1 MTDINHD
8 NTVYPSSSFSG
19 SPYLYGQVY
28 TPSPDTRLTQIKDL
42 AVPQLVRRT
51 NGRYTIRFRFKGATS
66 PFLSVS
72 TRSTDR
78 RTATMRQRELA
89 ATAKAFM
96 LDRQEVSL
104 QELTTHLKSM
114 AEQFLTDETND
125 YWNGLEV
132 ATLVDEKSNLKELA
146 ATQALSLDQQKGI
159 RLALEVLTAAQQR
172 VDTGDTSGLI
182 KLTDGGGDDNNH
194 TDESTIGDST
204 AILNNEQGD
213 RPAVFTQVTAPC
225 SHSERPAVE
234 SQPEVIHFRPL
245 ESSRLDVNLTSRRFK
260 SLILQPSVVFQELVT
275 SLLAEKVQIL
285 KSSSYKDLSSSLN
298 TVSRFLPEDMDLMSR
313 SGWLAV
319 RDAMLASEVRPS
331 TINKLLTK
339 AKMCL
344 DYGLMNGQLEGRNPI
359 ERMKLTKDIDSKRR
373 AFTDEELERLLVRVE
388 AEYQFT
394 RHTAHTTSE
403 ARRWASLV
411 SVITGARAA
420 EVCHLTKRDIVTLD
434 NGLVCIDINEDG
446 EGKSVKNK
454 HSVRLVPLTDG
465 AYGFDLASFLEW
477 VYMQPEDEGPL
488 FGMTPS
494 AYSSWFNSRVITE
507 ALPDAENVSLHS
519 LRHWLATRMKER
531 GVNLVDAQ
539 GILGHSSQSITYDL
553 YGKGHAVG
561 RLAEVLKTALL

>member
-1 MTDINHD
+1 
-8 NTVYPSSSFSG
+8 
-19 SPYLYGQVY
+19 
-28 TPSPDTRLTQIKDL
+28 
-42 AVPQLVRRT
+42 
-51 NGRYTIRFRFKGATS
+51 
-66 PFLSVS
+66 
-72 TRSTDR
+72 
-78 RTATMRQRELA
+78 MRQRELA
-89 ATAKAFM
+89 ATAKAFL
-96 LDRQEVSL
+96 LDRPEVSL
-104 QELTTHLKSM
+104 QELTAHLRSM
-114 AEQFLTDETND
+114 AEQFLTDASDD

-146 ATQALSLDQQKGI
+146 ATQDLSLDQQKGI

-172 VDTGDTSGLI
+172 VDTGDTSSLI
-182 KLTDGGGDDNNH
+182 KLIDGGVSQLTDDNNL
-194 TDESTIGDST
+194 TDDSTIGDSK
-204 AILNNEQGD
+204 AILSNEQGVS
-213 RPAVFTQVTAPC
+213 PEVFTR
-225 SHSERPAVE
+225 ER
-234 SQPEVIHFRPL
+234 
-245 ESSRLDVNLTSRRFK
+245 
-260 SLILQPSVVFQELVT
+260 QPSVVFSSLVS
-275 SLLAEKVQIL
+275 SLLAEKVQTL
-285 KSSSYKDLSSSLN
+285 KTSSYKDLSSSLN
-298 TVSRFLPEDMDLMSR
+298 TVSRFLPEDMALMSR
-313 SGWLAV
+313 SEWLAV

-344 DYGLMNGQLEGRNPI
+344 DYGLMNGHLEGRNPI
-359 ERMKLTKDIDSKRR
+359 ERMKLVKDVDSKRR

-411 SVITGARAA
+411 SVVTGARSA
-420 EVCHLTKRDIVTLD
+420 EVCHLTKRDVVTLD

-446 EGKSVKNK
+446 DGKSVKNK

-465 AYGFDLASFLEW
+465 VHGFDLKSFLEW
-477 VYMQPEDEGPL
+477 VYMQPDEGPL

-494 AYSSWFNSRVITE
+494 AYSSWFNSRVLTE

>member
-28 TPSPDTRLTQIKDL
+28 TSSPDTRLTQINLLSVAK
-42 AVPQLVRRT
+42 PQLVRRA
-51 NGRYTIRFRFKGATS
+51 NGRYTIRFRLKGQTT

-78 RTATMRQRELA
+78 RVATMRQRELA
-89 ATAKAFM
+89 ATAKSFM
-96 LDRQEVSL
+96 LDRPDVSL
-104 QELTTHLKSM
+104 QELTEHLRSM
-114 AEQFLTDETND
+114 AEQFLTDASDD

-182 KLTDGGGDDNNH
+182 DIVMNNSRDSGTSNLTDY
-194 TDESTIGDST
+194 STICDSM
-204 AILNNEQGD
+204 AILSNEQGVSTE
-213 RPAVFTQVTAPC
+213 VFTQ
-225 SHSERPAVE
+225 ER
-234 SQPEVIHFRPL
+234 QPEVAIA
-245 ESSRLDVNLTSRRFK
+245 D
-260 SLILQPSVVFQELVT
+260 QPAICSFSELVS
-275 SLLAEKVQIL
+275 SLLAEKVQTL

-313 SGWLAV
+313 SEWLAV

-359 ERMKLTKDIDSKRR
+359 ERMKLTKDTDSKRR

-388 AEYQFT
+388 SEYQFT

-411 SVITGARAA
+411 SVVTGARSA
-420 EVCHLTKRDIVTLD
+420 EVCHLTKRDVVTLD

-446 EGKSVKNK
+446 DGKSVKNK

-465 AYGFDLASFLEW
+465 ACGLDLKSFLEW
-477 VYMQPEDEGPL
+477 VDMQPDEGPL

-494 AYSSWFNSRVITE
+494 AYSSWFNSRVLTE
-507 ALPDAENVSLHS
+507 ALPDAENISLHS

>member
-1 MTDINHD
+1 
-8 NTVYPSSSFSG
+8 
-19 SPYLYGQVY
+19 
-28 TPSPDTRLTQIKDL
+28 
-42 AVPQLVRRT
+42 
-51 NGRYTIRFRFKGATS
+51 
-66 PFLSVS
+66 
-72 TRSTDR
+72 
-78 RTATMRQRELA
+78 MRQRELA

-96 LDRQEVSL
+96 LDRPEVSL
-104 QELTTHLKSM
+104 QELTEHLRSM
-114 AEQFLTDETND
+114 AEQFLTDASDD

-182 KLTDGGGDDNNH
+182 KLIDGGVSQLTDDNNH
-194 TDESTIGDST
+194 TDYSTIGDST
-204 AILNNEQGD
+204 SILKNEQGD

-225 SHSERPAVE
+225 SHSER
-234 SQPEVIHFRPL
+234 QPEVTTTGAQQAICSF
-245 ESSRLDVNLTSRRFK
+245 S
-260 SLILQPSVVFQELVT
+260 ELVS
-275 SLLAEKVQIL
+275 SLLAEKVQTL

-313 SGWLAV
+313 SEWLAV
-319 RDAMLASEVRPS
+319 RDAMLAAEVRPS

-388 AEYQFT
+388 SEYQFT

-411 SVITGARAA
+411 SVVTGARSA

-465 AYGFDLASFLEW
+465 ACGLDLKSFLSW
-477 VYMQPEDEGPL
+477 VDTQPDEGPL

-494 AYSSWFNSRVITE
+494 AYSSWFNSRVLTE
-507 ALPDAENVSLHS
+507 ALPEATGVSLHS

-561 RLAEVLKTALL
+561 RLADVLKMTLG

>member
-1 MTDINHD
+1 MTDINYD
-8 NTVYPSSSFSG
+8 NTVYASSSFSG
-19 SPYLYGQVY
+19 SPYLYQQVY
-28 TPSPDTRLTQIKDL
+28 TSSPDTRLTQIKDL
-42 AVPQLVRRT
+42 AVPHLLARLATPQIVRRA
-51 NGRYTIRFRFKGATS
+51 NGRYTIRFRLKGQTT

-78 RTATMRQRELA
+78 RVATMRQRELA

-96 LDRQEVSL
+96 LDRPEVSL
-104 QELTTHLKSM
+104 QELTEHLRSM
-114 AEQFLTDETND
+114 AEQFLTDASDD
-125 YWNGLEV
+125 YWNGIEV

-182 KLTDGGGDDNNH
+182 KLIDDNNL
-194 TDESTIGDST
+194 TDDSTIGDST
-204 AILNNEQGD
+204 SILRIEQGVS
-213 RPAVFTQVTAPC
+213 PQVFTR
-225 SHSERPAVE
+225 ER
-234 SQPEVIHFRPL
+234 
-245 ESSRLDVNLTSRRFK
+245 
-260 SLILQPSVVFQELVT
+260 QPSVVFSSLVS
-275 SLLAEKVQIL
+275 SLLAEKVQTL
-285 KSSSYKDLSSSLN
+285 KTSSYKDLSSSLN

-319 RDAMLASEVRPS
+319 RDSMLAAEVRPS

-344 DYGLMNGQLEGRNPI
+344 DYGLMNGHLEGRNPI
-359 ERMKLTKDIDSKRR
+359 ERMKLTKDVDSKRR

-388 AEYQFT
+388 SEYQFT

-411 SVITGARAA
+411 SVVTGARSA

-446 EGKSVKNK
+446 DGKSVKNK

-465 AYGFDLASFLEW
+465 VHGFDLASFLSW
-477 VYMQPEDEGPL
+477 VDTQPDEGPL

-494 AYSSWFNSRVITE
+494 AYSNWFNSRVLTE
-507 ALPDAENVSLHS
+507 ALGDATDVSLHS
-519 LRHWLATRMKER
+519 LRHWLCSGLLNLAT
-531 GVNLVDAQ
+531 
-539 GILGHSSQSITYDL
+539 
-553 YGKGHAVG
+553 
-561 RLAEVLKTALL
+561 

>member
-1 MTDINHD
+1 MTDINYD

-19 SPYLYGQVY
+19 SPYLYQQVY
-28 TPSPDTRLTQIKDL
+28 TSSPDTRLTQINLLSVAK
-42 AVPQLVRRT
+42 PQLVRRA
-51 NGRYTIRFRFKGATS
+51 NGRYTIRFRLKGQTT

-78 RTATMRQRELA
+78 RVATMRQRELA

-96 LDRQEVSL
+96 LDRPEVSL
-104 QELTTHLKSM
+104 QELTEHLRSM
-114 AEQFLTDETND
+114 AEQFLTDASDD

-172 VDTGDTSGLI
+172 VDTGDTSSLI
-182 KLTDGGGDDNNH
+182 KLIDDNNH
-194 TDESTIGDST
+194 TDYSTISDST
-204 AILNNEQGD
+204 SILKNEQGD
-213 RPAVFTQVTAPC
+213 RPAVLTQ
-225 SHSERPAVE
+225 ER
-234 SQPEVIHFRPL
+234 
-245 ESSRLDVNLTSRRFK
+245 
-260 SLILQPSVVFQELVT
+260 QPSVVFSSLVS
-275 SLLAEKVQIL
+275 SLLAEKVQTL

-313 SGWLAV
+313 SEWLAV
-319 RDAMLASEVRPS
+319 RDAMLAAEVRPS

-403 ARRWASLV
+403 ARRWATLV
-411 SVITGARAA
+411 SVVTGARSA
-420 EVCHLTKRDIVTLD
+420 EVCHLTKRDVVTLD

-446 EGKSVKNK
+446 DGKSVKNK

-465 AYGFDLASFLEW
+465 VHGFDLKSFLEW
-477 VYMQPEDEGPL
+477 VDMQPDEGPL

-494 AYSSWFNSRVITE
+494 AYSSWFNSRVLTE

-553 YGKGHAVG
+553 YGKGHAVQ
-561 RLAEVLKTALL
+561 RLADALAVTFG

>member
-1 MTDINHD
+1 
-8 NTVYPSSSFSG
+8 
-19 SPYLYGQVY
+19 
-28 TPSPDTRLTQIKDL
+28 
-42 AVPQLVRRT
+42 
-51 NGRYTIRFRFKGATS
+51 
-66 PFLSVS
+66 
-72 TRSTDR
+72 
-78 RTATMRQRELA
+78 MRQRELA
-89 ATAKAFM
+89 ATAKSFM
-96 LDRQEVSL
+96 LDRPEVSL
-104 QELTTHLKSM
+104 QELTAHLRSM
-114 AEQFLTDETND
+114 AEQFLTDASDD

-182 KLTDGGGDDNNH
+182 KLIDGGVSQLTDDNNL
-194 TDESTIGDST
+194 TDDSTDGVSQLTIGDST
-204 AILNNEQGD
+204 SILNNEQGD
-213 RPAVFTQVTAPC
+213 RPAVFTQ
-225 SHSERPAVE
+225 ERQ
-234 SQPEVIHFRPL
+234 S
-245 ESSRLDVNLTSRRFK
+245 
-260 SLILQPSVVFQELVT
+260 SVVFSSLVS
-275 SLLAEKVQIL
+275 SLLAEKVQTL
-285 KSSSYKDLSSSLN
+285 KTSSYKDLSSSLN

-319 RDAMLASEVRPS
+319 RDSMLAAEVRPS

-411 SVITGARAA
+411 SVVTGARSA

-465 AYGFDLASFLEW
+465 AYGFDLASFLSW
-477 VYMQPEDEGPL
+477 VDTQPDEGPL

-494 AYSSWFNSRVITE
+494 AYSSWFNSRVMTE
-507 ALPDAENVSLHS
+507 ALGDAENVSLHS
-519 LRHWLATRMKER
+519 LRHLVGDTHER
-531 GVNLVDAQ
+531 AW
-539 GILGHSSQSITYDL
+539 SQS
-553 YGKGHAVG
+553 GG
-561 RLAEVLKTALL
+561 RSRHLRSQQSVNYV

>member
-1 MTDINHD
+1 
-8 NTVYPSSSFSG
+8 
-19 SPYLYGQVY
+19 
-28 TPSPDTRLTQIKDL
+28 
-42 AVPQLVRRT
+42 
-51 NGRYTIRFRFKGATS
+51 
-66 PFLSVS
+66 
-72 TRSTDR
+72 
-78 RTATMRQRELA
+78 MRQRELA
-89 ATAKAFM
+89 VTAKAFL
-96 LDRQEVSL
+96 LDKPDVSL
-104 QELTTHLKSM
+104 QELTAHLRSM
-114 AEQFLTDETND
+114 AEQFLTDASDD
-125 YWNGLEV
+125 YWNGVEV
-132 ATLVDEKSNLKELA
+132 ATLVDEKSNLRELA
-146 ATQALSLDQQKGI
+146 ATRALSVDQQRGI
-159 RLALEVLTAAQQR
+159 KLALEVLTAAQQR
-172 VDTGDTSGLI
+172 VDTGYTSSLI
-182 KLTDGGGDDNNH
+182 KLIDGGVSQLTDDNNL
-194 TDESTIGDST
+194 TDYSTIGDST
-204 AILNNEQGD
+204 SILKNEQGD

-225 SHSERPAVE
+225 SHSERQ
-234 SQPEVIHFRPL
+234 S
-245 ESSRLDVNLTSRRFK
+245 
-260 SLILQPSVVFQELVT
+260 SVVFSSLVS
-275 SLLAEKVQIL
+275 SLLAEKVQNL

-373 AFTDEELERLLVRVE
+373 AFTDEELERLLGRVE

-411 SVITGARAA
+411 SVVTGARSA

-446 EGKSVKNK
+446 DGKSVKNK

-465 AYGFDLASFLEW
+465 ACGLDLKSFLEW
-477 VYMQPEDEGPL
+477 VDTQPEDEGPL

-494 AYSSWFNSRVITE
+494 AYSSWFNSRVLTE

-553 YGKGHAVG
+553 YGKGHAVQ
-561 RLAEVLKTALL
+561 RLADALVMTHG

>member
-19 SPYLYGQVY
+19 SPYRYQQVY
-28 TPSPDTRLTQIKDL
+28 TSSPDTRLTQINLLSVAK
-42 AVPQLVRRT
+42 PQLVRRA
-51 NGRYTIRFRFKGATS
+51 NGRYTIRFRLKGQTT

-78 RTATMRQRELA
+78 RVATMRQRELA

-96 LDRQEVSL
+96 LDRPEVSL
-104 QELTTHLKSM
+104 QELTEHLRSM
-114 AEQFLTDETND
+114 AEQFLTDASDD

-182 KLTDGGGDDNNH
+182 KLIDDNNL
-194 TDESTIGDST
+194 TDDSTIGDST
-204 AILNNEQGD
+204 LILNNEQGD
-213 RPAVFTQVTAPC
+213 RPAVFTQ
-225 SHSERPAVE
+225 ERQ
-234 SQPEVIHFRPL
+234 S
-245 ESSRLDVNLTSRRFK
+245 
-260 SLILQPSVVFQELVT
+260 SVVFSSLVS
-275 SLLAEKVQIL
+275 SLLAEKVQTL
-285 KSSSYKDLSSSLN
+285 KTSNYKDLSSSLN

-319 RDAMLASEVRPS
+319 RDSMLASEVRPS

-388 AEYQFT
+388 
-394 RHTAHTTSE
+394 S
-403 ARRWASLV
+403 
-411 SVITGARAA
+411 
-420 EVCHLTKRDIVTLD
+420 
-434 NGLVCIDINEDG
+434 
-446 EGKSVKNK
+446 
-454 HSVRLVPLTDG
+454 
-465 AYGFDLASFLEW
+465 
-477 VYMQPEDEGPL
+477 
-488 FGMTPS
+488 
-494 AYSSWFNSRVITE
+494 
-507 ALPDAENVSLHS
+507 
-519 LRHWLATRMKER
+519 
-531 GVNLVDAQ
+531 
-539 GILGHSSQSITYDL
+539 
-553 YGKGHAVG
+553 
-561 RLAEVLKTALL
+561 

>member
-8 NTVYPSSSFSG
+8 KTVYSSSSFSG

-28 TPSPDTRLTQIKDL
+28 TPSPDTRLTQINLLGVAK
-42 AVPQLVRRT
+42 PQLVRRA
-51 NGRYTIRFRFKGATS
+51 NGRYTIRFRLKGQTT

-78 RTATMRQRELA
+78 RVATMRQRELA

-96 LDRQEVSL
+96 LDRPEVSL
-104 QELTTHLKSM
+104 QELTEHLRSM
-114 AEQFLTDETND
+114 AEQFLTDASDD

-182 KLTDGGGDDNNH
+182 KLIDDNNH
-194 TDESTIGDST
+194 TDYSTIGDST
-204 AILNNEQGD
+204 SILKNEQGD
-213 RPAVFTQVTAPC
+213 RPVVFTQ
-225 SHSERPAVE
+225 ER
-234 SQPEVIHFRPL
+234 QPEVTICSF
-245 ESSRLDVNLTSRRFK
+245 S
-260 SLILQPSVVFQELVT
+260 ELVS
-275 SLLAEKVQIL
+275 SLLAEKVQTL

-313 SGWLAV
+313 SEWLAV

-359 ERMKLTKDIDSKRR
+359 ERMKLTKDVDSKRR

-403 ARRWASLV
+403 ARRWATLV
-411 SVITGARAA
+411 SVVTGARSA
-420 EVCHLTKRDIVTLD
+420 EVCHLIKRDIVTID
-434 NGLVCIDINEDG
+434 KMVCIDINEDG
-446 EGKSVKNK
+446 DGKSVKNK

-465 AYGFDLASFLEW
+465 AYGFDLTSFLSW
-477 VYMQPEDEGPL
+477 VDAQPDDGPL

-494 AYSSWFNSRVITE
+494 AYSSWFNSRVLTE
-507 ALPDAENVSLHS
+507 ALPDADNVSLHS

-531 GVNLVDAQ
+531 GVNLVYAQ

-561 RLAEVLKTALL
+561 RLADALNLALVGM

>member
-8 NTVYPSSSFSG
+8 NTVYPSSYFSG

-28 TPSPDTRLTQIKDL
+28 TSSPDTRLTQTTPCSHSQINLLSVAK
-42 AVPQLVRRT
+42 PQLVRRA
-51 NGRYTIRFRFKGATS
+51 NGRYTIRFRLKGQTT

-78 RTATMRQRELA
+78 RVATMRQRELA

-96 LDRQEVSL
+96 LDRPEVSL
-104 QELTTHLKSM
+104 QELTEHLRSM
-114 AEQFLTDETND
+114 AEQFLTDASDD

-172 VDTGDTSGLI
+172 VDTGDTSSLI
-182 KLTDGGGDDNNH
+182 KLIGGGVSQLTDGDDNNL
-194 TDESTIGDST
+194 TNNSTICDST
-204 AILNNEQGD
+204 LILRNEQGVS
-213 RPAVFTQVTAPC
+213 PQVFTR
-225 SHSERPAVE
+225 ER
-234 SQPEVIHFRPL
+234 
-245 ESSRLDVNLTSRRFK
+245 
-260 SLILQPSVVFQELVT
+260 QPSVVFSSLVS
-275 SLLAEKVQIL
+275 SLLAEKVQTL

-313 SGWLAV
+313 SEWLAV
-319 RDAMLASEVRPS
+319 RDAMLAAEVRPS

-359 ERMKLTKDIDSKRR
+359 ERMKLTKDTDSKRR

-411 SVITGARAA
+411 SVVTGARSA
-420 EVCHLTKRDIVTLD
+420 EVCHLTKRDVVTLD

-446 EGKSVKNK
+446 DGKSVKNK

-465 AYGFDLASFLEW
+465 ACGLDLKSFLEW
-477 VYMQPEDEGPL
+477 VDMQPDEGPL

-494 AYSSWFNSRVITE
+494 AYSSWFNSRVLTE

-553 YGKGHAVG
+553 YGKGHAVQ

>member
-8 NTVYPSSSFSG
+8 NTVCPSSSFSG

-42 AVPQLVRRT
+42 ATPQLVRRT
-51 NGRYTIRFRFKGATS
+51 NGRYTVRFRLKGATS

-89 ATAKAFM
+89 VTAKAFL
-96 LDRQEVSL
+96 LDKPEVTL
-104 QELTTHLKSM
+104 QELTAHLRSM
-114 AEQFLTDETND
+114 AEQFLTDASDD

-132 ATLVDEKSNLKELA
+132 ATLVDEKSNLRELA

-182 KLTDGGGDDNNH
+182 KLIDGGVSQLTDDNNH
-194 TDESTIGDST
+194 TDYSTIGDST
-204 AILNNEQGD
+204 SILKNEQGG
-213 RPAVFTQVTAPC
+213 RPAVFTQ
-225 SHSERPAVE
+225 ER
-234 SQPEVIHFRPL
+234 
-245 ESSRLDVNLTSRRFK
+245 
-260 SLILQPSVVFQELVT
+260 QPSVVFSSLVS
-275 SLLAEKVQIL
+275 SLLDEKVQTL

-298 TVSRFLPEDMDLMSR
+298 TVSRFLPENMDLMSR
-313 SGWLAV
+313 SEWLAV
-319 RDAMLASEVRPS
+319 RDAMLAAEVRPS

-344 DYGLMNGQLEGRNPI
+344 DYALMNGHLEGRNPI
-359 ERMKLTKDIDSKRR
+359 ERMRLVKDVDSKRR
-373 AFTDEELERLLVRVE
+373 AFTDDELEGLLGRVE

-394 RHTAHTTSE
+394 RHTAQTSSE

-411 SVITGARAA
+411 SVVTGARSA

-465 AYGFDLASFLEW
+465 AYGFDLASFLSW
-477 VYMQPEDEGPL
+477 VNTQSDEGPL

>member
-1 MTDINHD
+1 
-8 NTVYPSSSFSG
+8 
-19 SPYLYGQVY
+19 
-28 TPSPDTRLTQIKDL
+28 
-42 AVPQLVRRT
+42 
-51 NGRYTIRFRFKGATS
+51 
-66 PFLSVS
+66 
-72 TRSTDR
+72 
-78 RTATMRQRELA
+78 MRQRELA

-96 LDRQEVSL
+96 LDRPEVSL
-104 QELTTHLKSM
+104 QELTEHLRSM
-114 AEQFLTDETND
+114 AEQFLTDASDD

-182 KLTDGGGDDNNH
+182 DIVMNNSGTSNLTDY
-194 TDESTIGDST
+194 STICDSR
-204 AILNNEQGD
+204 AIMSNEQGVS
-213 RPAVFTQVTAPC
+213 PEVFTQ
-225 SHSERPAVE
+225 ER
-234 SQPEVIHFRPL
+234 QPEVAIA
-245 ESSRLDVNLTSRRFK
+245 D
-260 SLILQPSVVFQELVT
+260 QPAICSFSELVS
-275 SLLAEKVQIL
+275 SLLAEKVQTL

-313 SGWLAV
+313 SEWLAV

-359 ERMKLTKDIDSKRR
+359 ERMKLTKDTDSKRR

-403 ARRWASLV
+403 ARRWASLL
-411 SVITGARAA
+411 SVVTGARSA

-465 AYGFDLASFLEW
+465 AYGFDLASFLSW
-477 VYMQPEDEGPL
+477 VNTQSDEGPL

>member
-19 SPYLYGQVY
+19 SPYLYGQVC
-28 TPSPDTRLTQIKDL
+28 TSSPDTRLTQIKDL
-42 AVPQLVRRT
+42 AVPQLVRRA
-51 NGRYTIRFRFKGATS
+51 NGRYTIRFRLKGQTI

-78 RTATMRQRELA
+78 RVATMRQRELA

-96 LDRQEVSL
+96 LDRPEVSL
-104 QELTTHLKSM
+104 QELTEHLRSM
-114 AEQFLTDETND
+114 AEQFLTDASDD

-182 KLTDGGGDDNNH
+182 KLIDDNNL
-194 TDESTIGDST
+194 TDDSTIGDST
-204 AILNNEQGD
+204 SILNNEQGD
-213 RPAVFTQVTAPC
+213 RPAVFTQ
-225 SHSERPAVE
+225 ER
-234 SQPEVIHFRPL
+234 QPEVAICSF
-245 ESSRLDVNLTSRRFK
+245 S
-260 SLILQPSVVFQELVT
+260 ELVS
-275 SLLAEKVQIL
+275 SLLAEKVQTL
-285 KSSSYKDLSSSLN
+285 KTSSYKDLSSSLN

-319 RDAMLASEVRPS
+319 RDSMLASEVRPS

-388 AEYQFT
+388 SEYQFT

-411 SVITGARAA
+411 SVVTGARSA

-446 EGKSVKNK
+446 DGKSVKNK

-465 AYGFDLASFLEW
+465 ACGLDLKSFLEW
-477 VYMQPEDEGPL
+477 VDMQPDEGPL

-494 AYSSWFNSRVITE
+494 AYSSWFNSRVLTE
-507 ALPDAENVSLHS
+507 ALGDSQDVSLHS

-553 YGKGHAVG
+553 YGKGHAVQ

>member
-1 MTDINHD
+1 
-8 NTVYPSSSFSG
+8 
-19 SPYLYGQVY
+19 
-28 TPSPDTRLTQIKDL
+28 
-42 AVPQLVRRT
+42 
-51 NGRYTIRFRFKGATS
+51 
-66 PFLSVS
+66 
-72 TRSTDR
+72 
-78 RTATMRQRELA
+78 MRQRELA
-89 ATAKAFM
+89 VTAKTFL
-96 LDRQEVSL
+96 LDKPEVSL
-104 QELTTHLKSM
+104 QELTEHLRSM
-114 AEQFLTDETND
+114 AEQFLTDASDD

-182 KLTDGGGDDNNH
+182 DIVMNNPTDY
-194 TDESTIGDST
+194 STIGDSK
-204 AILNNEQGD
+204 AILSNEQGVS
-213 RPAVFTQVTAPC
+213 PEVFT
-225 SHSERPAVE
+225 RE
-234 SQPEVIHFRPL
+234 SQPEVAIA
-245 ESSRLDVNLTSRRFK
+245 D
-260 SLILQPSVVFQELVT
+260 QPAICSFSELVS
-275 SLLAEKVQIL
+275 SLLAEKVQTL
-285 KSSSYKDLSSSLN
+285 KTSSYKDLSSSLN
-298 TVSRFLPEDMDLMSR
+298 TVSRFLPEDMDIMSR

-319 RDAMLASEVRPS
+319 RDSMLAAEVRPS

-344 DYGLMNGQLEGRNPI
+344 DYALMNGHLEGRNPI

-411 SVITGARAA
+411 SVVTGARSA

-465 AYGFDLASFLEW
+465 AYGFDLKSFLEW
-477 VYMQPEDEGPL
+477 VDMQPEDEGPL

-494 AYSSWFNSRVITE
+494 AYSSWFNSRVLTE

-553 YGKGHAVG
+553 YGKGHAVQ
-561 RLAEVLKTALL
+561 RLADALVMTHG

>member
-19 SPYLYGQVY
+19 SPYLYQQVC
-28 TPSPDTRLTQIKDL
+28 TSSPDTRLTQIKDL
-42 AVPQLVRRT
+42 AVPQLVRRA
-51 NGRYTIRFRFKGATS
+51 NGRYTIRFRLKGQTI

-78 RTATMRQRELA
+78 RVATMRQRELA

-96 LDRQEVSL
+96 LDRPEVSL
-104 QELTTHLKSM
+104 QELTEHLRSM
-114 AEQFLTDETND
+114 AEQFLTDASDD

-182 KLTDGGGDDNNH
+182 KLIDGGVSQLTDDDNH
-194 TDESTIGDST
+194 TDYSTIGDSSS
-204 AILNNEQGD
+204 ILNNEQGD
-213 RPAVFTQVTAPC
+213 RPAVFTQ
-225 SHSERPAVE
+225 ERQ
-234 SQPEVIHFRPL
+234 S
-245 ESSRLDVNLTSRRFK
+245 
-260 SLILQPSVVFQELVT
+260 SVVFSSLVS
-275 SLLAEKVQIL
+275 SLLAEKVQTL

-313 SGWLAV
+313 SEWLAV

-388 AEYQFT
+388 SEYQFT

-411 SVITGARAA
+411 SVVTGARSA

-446 EGKSVKNK
+446 DGKSVKNK

-465 AYGFDLASFLEW
+465 AYGFDLTSFLSW
-477 VYMQPEDEGPL
+477 VDAQPDDGPL

-494 AYSSWFNSRVITE
+494 AYSSWFNSRVLTE
-507 ALPDAENVSLHS
+507 ALPDADNVSLHS

-561 RLAEVLKTALL
+561 RLADALNLALVGM

>member
-1 MTDINHD
+1 MTDINHY

-19 SPYLYGQVY
+19 SPYLYQQVC
-28 TPSPDTRLTQIKDL
+28 TSSPDTRLTQIKDL
-42 AVPQLVRRT
+42 AVPQLVRRA
-51 NGRYTIRFRFKGATS
+51 NGRYTIRFRLKGQTI

-78 RTATMRQRELA
+78 RVATMRQRELA

-96 LDRQEVSL
+96 LDRPEVSL
-104 QELTTHLKSM
+104 QELTEHLRSM
-114 AEQFLTDETND
+114 AEQFLTDASDD

-182 KLTDGGGDDNNH
+182 KLIDDNNH
-194 TDESTIGDST
+194 TDYSTIGDSM
-204 AILNNEQGD
+204 AILKNEQGD
-213 RPAVFTQVTAPC
+213 RPAVFTQ
-225 SHSERPAVE
+225 ER
-234 SQPEVIHFRPL
+234 
-245 ESSRLDVNLTSRRFK
+245 
-260 SLILQPSVVFQELVT
+260 QPSVVFSSLVS
-275 SLLAEKVQIL
+275 SLLAEKVQTL

-313 SGWLAV
+313 SEWLAV
-319 RDAMLASEVRPS
+319 RDSMLAAEVRPS

-411 SVITGARAA
+411 SVVTGARSA

-446 EGKSVKNK
+446 DGKSVKNK

-465 AYGFDLASFLEW
+465 ACGFSLKSFLKW
-477 VYMQPEDEGPL
+477 VDTQPADGPL

-494 AYSSWFNSRVITE
+494 AYSSWFNSRVLTE
-507 ALPDAENVSLHS
+507 ALGDAENVSLHS

-561 RLAEVLKTALL
+561 RLADVLKTALL

>member
-1 MTDINHD
+1 MTDINYD

-19 SPYLYGQVY
+19 SPYLYQQVY
-28 TPSPDTRLTQIKDL
+28 TSSPDTRLTQINLLGVACSLL
-42 AVPQLVRRT
+42 AKPQLVRRA
-51 NGRYTIRFRFKGATS
+51 NGRYTIRFRLKGQTI

-78 RTATMRQRELA
+78 RVATMRQRELA
-89 ATAKAFM
+89 ATAKSFM
-96 LDRQEVSL
+96 LDRPDVSL
-104 QELTTHLKSM
+104 QELTEHLRSM
-114 AEQFLTDETND
+114 AEQFLTDASDD

-159 RLALEVLTAAQQR
+159 RLALEVLTAAQHR

-182 KLTDGGGDDNNH
+182 KLIDDDNH
-194 TDESTIGDST
+194 TDYSTIGDST
-204 AILNNEQGD
+204 SILKNEQGD
-213 RPAVFTQVTAPC
+213 RPAVFTQ
-225 SHSERPAVE
+225 ER
-234 SQPEVIHFRPL
+234 QPEVTIA
-245 ESSRLDVNLTSRRFK
+245 D
-260 SLILQPSVVFQELVT
+260 QPAICSFSELVS
-275 SLLAEKVQIL
+275 SLLAEKVQTL

-313 SGWLAV
+313 SEWLAV

-388 AEYQFT
+388 SEYQFT

-411 SVITGARAA
+411 SVVTGARSA

-446 EGKSVKNK
+446 DGKSVKNK

-465 AYGFDLASFLEW
+465 ACGLDLKSFLKW
-477 VYMQPEDEGPL
+477 VDMQPDEGPL

-494 AYSSWFNSRVITE
+494 AYSSWFNSRVLTE
-507 ALPDAENVSLHS
+507 ALGDSQDVSLHS

-553 YGKGHAVG
+553 YGKGHAVA
-561 RLAEVLKTALL
+561 RLADALKVALL

>member
-8 NTVYPSSSFSG
+8 NTVYSSSSFSG
-19 SPYLYGQVY
+19 SPYLYQQVY
-28 TPSPDTRLTQIKDL
+28 NSSPDTRLTQINLLGVAK
-42 AVPQLVRRT
+42 PQLVRRA
-51 NGRYTIRFRFKGATS
+51 NGRYTIRFRLKGQTT

-78 RTATMRQRELA
+78 RVAKMRQRELA

-96 LDRQEVSL
+96 LDRPEVSL
-104 QELTTHLKSM
+104 QELTDHLRSM
-114 AEQFLTDETND
+114 AEQFLTDASDD

-182 KLTDGGGDDNNH
+182 DIVMNNPTDY
-194 TDESTIGDST
+194 STICDSM
-204 AILNNEQGD
+204 AILSNEQGVS
-213 RPAVFTQVTAPC
+213 PEVFTQ
-225 SHSERPAVE
+225 ER
-234 SQPEVIHFRPL
+234 QPEVAICSF
-245 ESSRLDVNLTSRRFK
+245 S
-260 SLILQPSVVFQELVT
+260 ELVS
-275 SLLAEKVQIL
+275 SLLAEKVQTL

-313 SGWLAV
+313 SEWLAV

-403 ARRWASLV
+403 ARRWATLV
-411 SVITGARAA
+411 SVVTGARSA

-446 EGKSVKNK
+446 DGKSVKNK

-465 AYGFDLASFLEW
+465 AYGFDLTSFLSW
-477 VYMQPEDEGPL
+477 VDAQPDDGPL

-494 AYSSWFNSRVITE
+494 AYSNWFNSRVLTE
-507 ALPDAENVSLHS
+507 ALPDADNVSLHS

-561 RLAEVLKTALL
+561 RLADALAVALSTP

>member
-19 SPYLYGQVY
+19 SPYLYQQVY
-28 TPSPDTRLTQIKDL
+28 TSSPDTRLTQINLLGVACSLL
-42 AVPQLVRRT
+42 AKPQLVRRA
-51 NGRYTIRFRFKGATS
+51 NGRYTIRFRLKGQTI

-78 RTATMRQRELA
+78 RVATMRQRELA
-89 ATAKAFM
+89 ATAKSFM
-96 LDRQEVSL
+96 LDRPDVSL
-104 QELTTHLKSM
+104 QELTEHLRSM
-114 AEQFLTDETND
+114 AEQFLTDASDD

-172 VDTGDTSGLI
+172 VDTGDASGLI
-182 KLTDGGGDDNNH
+182 KLIDDNNH
-194 TDESTIGDST
+194 TDYSTIGDST
-204 AILNNEQGD
+204 SILKNEQGD
-213 RPAVFTQVTAPC
+213 RPAVFTQEP
-225 SHSERPAVE
+225 
-234 SQPEVIHFRPL
+234 QPEVTIA
-245 ESSRLDVNLTSRRFK
+245 D
-260 SLILQPSVVFQELVT
+260 QPAICSFSELVS
-275 SLLAEKVQIL
+275 SLLAEKVQTL

-313 SGWLAV
+313 SEWLAV
-319 RDAMLASEVRPS
+319 RESMLAAEVRPS

-388 AEYQFT
+388 SEYQFT

-411 SVITGARAA
+411 SVVTGARSA

-434 NGLVCIDINEDG
+434 NGLTCIDINEDG
-446 EGKSVKNK
+446 DGKSVKNK

-465 AYGFDLASFLEW
+465 ACGFDLKSFLEW
-477 VYMQPEDEGPL
+477 VDTQPDDGGPL

-494 AYSSWFNSRVITE
+494 AYSSWFNSRVLTE
-507 ALPDAENVSLHS
+507 ALGDAENVSLHS

>member
-8 NTVYPSSSFSG
+8 KTVYPSSSFSE

-28 TPSPDTRLTQIKDL
+28 TPSPDTRLTQINLLGVAK
-42 AVPQLVRRT
+42 PQLVRRA
-51 NGRYTIRFRFKGATS
+51 NGRYTIRFRLKGQTT

-78 RTATMRQRELA
+78 RVATMRQRELA
-89 ATAKAFM
+89 ATAKTFM
-96 LDRQEVSL
+96 LDRPEVSL
-104 QELTTHLKSM
+104 QELTEHLRSM
-114 AEQFLTDETND
+114 AEQFLTDASDD

-182 KLTDGGGDDNNH
+182 KLIDDNNL
-194 TDESTIGDST
+194 TDDSTIGDST
-204 AILNNEQGD
+204 SILNNEQGD
-213 RPAVFTQVTAPC
+213 RPAVFTQ
-225 SHSERPAVE
+225 ERQ
-234 SQPEVIHFRPL
+234 S
-245 ESSRLDVNLTSRRFK
+245 
-260 SLILQPSVVFQELVT
+260 SVVFSSLVS
-275 SLLAEKVQIL
+275 SLLAEKVQTL
-285 KSSSYKDLSSSLN
+285 KTSSYKDLSSSLN

-319 RDAMLASEVRPS
+319 RDSMLASEVRPS

-388 AEYQFT
+388 SEYQFT

-411 SVITGARAA
+411 SVVTGARSA

-446 EGKSVKNK
+446 DGKSVKNK

-465 AYGFDLASFLEW
+465 AYGFDLTSFLSW
-477 VYMQPEDEGPL
+477 VDMQPDEGPL

-494 AYSSWFNSRVITE
+494 AYSSWFNSRVLTE
-507 ALPDAENVSLHS
+507 ALGDSQDVSLHS

-561 RLAEVLKTALL
+561 RLADVLKTALL

>member
-19 SPYLYGQVY
+19 SPYLYQQVY
-28 TPSPDTRLTQIKDL
+28 TSSPDTRLTQINLLGVACSLL
-42 AVPQLVRRT
+42 AKPQLVRRA
-51 NGRYTIRFRFKGATS
+51 NGRYTIRFRLKGQTI

-78 RTATMRQRELA
+78 RVATMRQRELA
-89 ATAKAFM
+89 ATAKSFM
-96 LDRQEVSL
+96 LDRPDVSL
-104 QELTTHLKSM
+104 QELTEHLRSM
-114 AEQFLTDETND
+114 AEQFLTDASDD

-182 KLTDGGGDDNNH
+182 KLIDGGVSQLTDDNNH
-194 TDESTIGDST
+194 TDYSTIGDST
-204 AILNNEQGD
+204 SILKNEQGD
-213 RPAVFTQVTAPC
+213 RPAVFTQEPQ
-225 SHSERPAVE
+225 S
-234 SQPEVIHFRPL
+234 
-245 ESSRLDVNLTSRRFK
+245 
-260 SLILQPSVVFQELVT
+260 SVVFSSLVS
-275 SLLAEKVQIL
+275 SLLAEKVQTL
-285 KSSSYKDLSSSLN
+285 KTSSYKDLSSSLN

-319 RDAMLASEVRPS
+319 RDSMLASEVRPS

-339 AKMCL
+339 VKMCL

-359 ERMKLTKDIDSKRR
+359 ERLKLTKDIDSKRR

-411 SVITGARAA
+411 SVVTGARSA

-434 NGLVCIDINEDG
+434 NGLTCIDINEDG
-446 EGKSVKNK
+446 DGKSVKNK

-465 AYGFDLASFLEW
+465 ACGFDLKSFLEW
-477 VYMQPEDEGPL
+477 VDTQPDDGGPL

-494 AYSSWFNSRVITE
+494 AYSSWFNSRVLTE
-507 ALPDAENVSLHS
+507 ALGDSQDVSLHS

-561 RLAEVLKTALL
+561 RLADVLKTALL

>member
-28 TPSPDTRLTQIKDL
+28 TPSPDTRLTQINLLGVAK
-42 AVPQLVRRT
+42 PQLVRRA
-51 NGRYTIRFRFKGATS
+51 NGRYTIRFRLKGQTT

-78 RTATMRQRELA
+78 RVATMRQRELA

-96 LDRQEVSL
+96 LDRPEVSL
-104 QELTTHLKSM
+104 QELTAHLRSM
-114 AEQFLTDETND
+114 AEQFLTDASDD

-182 KLTDGGGDDNNH
+182 KLIDGGVSQLTDDDNH
-194 TDESTIGDST
+194 TDYSTIGDST
-204 AILNNEQGD
+204 AILKNEQGD
-213 RPAVFTQVTAPC
+213 RPAVFTQ
-225 SHSERPAVE
+225 ER
-234 SQPEVIHFRPL
+234 QPEVTIA
-245 ESSRLDVNLTSRRFK
+245 D
-260 SLILQPSVVFQELVT
+260 QPAICSFSELVS
-275 SLLAEKVQIL
+275 SLLAEKVQTL

-313 SGWLAV
+313 SEWLAV
-319 RDAMLASEVRPS
+319 RDAMLAAEVRPS

-388 AEYQFT
+388 SEYQFT

-411 SVITGARAA
+411 SVVTGARSA

-446 EGKSVKNK
+446 DGKSVKNK

-465 AYGFDLASFLEW
+465 ACGLDLKSFLEW
-477 VYMQPEDEGPL
+477 VDTQPADGPL

-494 AYSSWFNSRVITE
+494 AYSSWFNSRVLTE

-553 YGKGHAVG
+553 YGKGHAVQ
-561 RLAEVLKTALL
+561 RLADALAVTFG

>member
-1 MTDINHD
+1 
-8 NTVYPSSSFSG
+8 
-19 SPYLYGQVY
+19 
-28 TPSPDTRLTQIKDL
+28 
-42 AVPQLVRRT
+42 
-51 NGRYTIRFRFKGATS
+51 
-66 PFLSVS
+66 
-72 TRSTDR
+72 
-78 RTATMRQRELA
+78 MRQRELA

-96 LDRQEVSL
+96 LDRPEVSL
-104 QELTTHLKSM
+104 QELTEHLRSM
-114 AEQFLTDETND
+114 AEQFLTDASDD

-182 KLTDGGGDDNNH
+182 KLIDGGVSQLTDDNNSRDSGTSNH
-194 TDESTIGDST
+194 TDDSTIGDST
-204 AILNNEQGD
+204 SILRIEQGVS
-213 RPAVFTQVTAPC
+213 PQVFTR
-225 SHSERPAVE
+225 ER
-234 SQPEVIHFRPL
+234 
-245 ESSRLDVNLTSRRFK
+245 
-260 SLILQPSVVFQELVT
+260 QPSVVFSSLVS
-275 SLLAEKVQIL
+275 SLLAEKVQTL
-285 KSSSYKDLSSSLN
+285 KTSSYKDLSSSLN

-319 RDAMLASEVRPS
+319 RDSMLAAEVRPS

-388 AEYQFT
+388 SEYQFT

-411 SVITGARAA
+411 SVVTGARSA
-420 EVCHLTKRDIVTLD
+420 EVCHLTKRDVVTLD

-446 EGKSVKNK
+446 DGKSVKNK

-465 AYGFDLASFLEW
+465 AYGFDLKSFLEW
-477 VYMQPEDEGPL
+477 VDMQPDEGPL

-494 AYSSWFNSRVITE
+494 AYSSWFNSRVLTE

-553 YGKGHAVG
+553 YGKGHAVQ

>member
-1 MTDINHD
+1 
-8 NTVYPSSSFSG
+8 
-19 SPYLYGQVY
+19 
-28 TPSPDTRLTQIKDL
+28 
-42 AVPQLVRRT
+42 
-51 NGRYTIRFRFKGATS
+51 
-66 PFLSVS
+66 
-72 TRSTDR
+72 
-78 RTATMRQRELA
+78 MRQRELA

-96 LDRQEVSL
+96 LDRPEVSL
-104 QELTTHLKSM
+104 QELTEHLRSM
-114 AEQFLTDETND
+114 AEQFLTDASDD

-182 KLTDGGGDDNNH
+182 KLIDDNNL
-194 TDESTIGDST
+194 TDDSTIGDSM
-204 AILNNEQGD
+204 AIPSNEQGVS
-213 RPAVFTQVTAPC
+213 PEVFTQ
-225 SHSERPAVE
+225 ER
-234 SQPEVIHFRPL
+234 QPEVAICSF
-245 ESSRLDVNLTSRRFK
+245 S
-260 SLILQPSVVFQELVT
+260 ELVS
-275 SLLAEKVQIL
+275 SLLAEKVQTL
-285 KSSSYKDLSSSLN
+285 KTSSYKDLSSSLN

-313 SGWLAV
+313 SEWLAV

-411 SVITGARAA
+411 SVVTGARSA

-446 EGKSVKNK
+446 DGKSVKNK

-465 AYGFDLASFLEW
+465 AYGFDLKSFLSW
-477 VYMQPEDEGPL
+477 VDTQPDEGPL

-494 AYSSWFNSRVITE
+494 AYSSWFNSRVMTE
-507 ALPDAENVSLHS
+507 ALGDAENVSLHS
-519 LRHWLATRMKER
+519 LRHWLATCMKER

>member
-8 NTVYPSSSFSG
+8 NTVYPYSSFSG
-19 SPYLYGQVY
+19 SPYLYQQVC
-28 TPSPDTRLTQIKDL
+28 TSSPDTRLTQINLLSVAK
-42 AVPQLVRRT
+42 PQLVRRA
-51 NGRYTIRFRFKGATS
+51 NGRYTIRFRLKGQTT

-78 RTATMRQRELA
+78 RVATMRQRELA

-96 LDRQEVSL
+96 LDRPEVSL
-104 QELTTHLKSM
+104 QELTEHLRSM
-114 AEQFLTDETND
+114 AEQFLTDASDD

-182 KLTDGGGDDNNH
+182 KLIDGGVSQLTDDDNP
-194 TDESTIGDST
+194 TDYSTIGDSSS
-204 AILNNEQGD
+204 ILNNEQGD
-213 RPAVFTQVTAPC
+213 RPAVFTQ
-225 SHSERPAVE
+225 ERQ
-234 SQPEVIHFRPL
+234 S
-245 ESSRLDVNLTSRRFK
+245 
-260 SLILQPSVVFQELVT
+260 SVVFSSLVS
-275 SLLAEKVQIL
+275 SLLAEKVQTL

-313 SGWLAV
+313 SEWLAV

-359 ERMKLTKDIDSKRR
+359 ERMKLTKDTDSKRR

-388 AEYQFT
+388 SEYQFT

-411 SVITGARAA
+411 SVVTGARSA
-420 EVCHLTKRDIVTLD
+420 EVCHLTKRDVVTLD

-446 EGKSVKNK
+446 DGKSVKNK

-465 AYGFDLASFLEW
+465 ACGLDLKSFLEW
-477 VYMQPEDEGPL
+477 VDMQPDEGPL

-494 AYSSWFNSRVITE
+494 AYSSWFNSRVLTE

-553 YGKGHAVG
+553 YGKGHAVQ
-561 RLAEVLKTALL
+561 RLADALAVTFG

>member
-1 MTDINHD
+1 
-8 NTVYPSSSFSG
+8 
-19 SPYLYGQVY
+19 
-28 TPSPDTRLTQIKDL
+28 
-42 AVPQLVRRT
+42 
-51 NGRYTIRFRFKGATS
+51 
-66 PFLSVS
+66 
-72 TRSTDR
+72 
-78 RTATMRQRELA
+78 MRQRELA

-96 LDRQEVSL
+96 LDEPEVSL
-104 QELTTHLKSM
+104 QALTAHLRVM
-114 AEQFLTDETND
+114 AEQFLTDASDD
-125 YWNGLEV
+125 YWNGVDV
-132 ATLVDEKSNLKELA
+132 ATLVDEKSNLRELA

-182 KLTDGGGDDNNH
+182 KLVSGGDDNNP
-194 TDESTIGDST
+194 TDYSTIGGST
-204 AILNNEQGD
+204 SILSNEQGVS
-213 RPAVFTQVTAPC
+213 PEVFTQERQVTTAIC
-225 SHSERPAVE
+225 SFS
-234 SQPEVIHFRPL
+234 
-245 ESSRLDVNLTSRRFK
+245 
-260 SLILQPSVVFQELVT
+260 ELVS
-275 SLLAEKVQIL
+275 SLLAEKVQTL
-285 KSSSYKDLSSSLN
+285 KASSYKDLSSSLN
-298 TVSRFLPEDMDLMSR
+298 TVSRFLTSGMDLMSR
-313 SGWLAV
+313 SEWLAV
-319 RDAMLASEVRPS
+319 RDAMLSAEVRPS

-344 DYGLMNGQLEGRNPI
+344 DYGLMNGQLKGRNPI
-359 ERMKLTKDIDSKRR
+359 ERMKLTKDVDSKRR

-411 SVITGARAA
+411 SVVTGARSA

-446 EGKSVKNK
+446 DGKSVKNK

-465 AYGFDLASFLEW
+465 VCGFSLKSFLKW
-477 VYMQPEDEGPL
+477 VDTQPADGPL

-494 AYSSWFNSRVITE
+494 AYSSWFNSRVLTE
-507 ALPDAENVSLHS
+507 ALGDAENVSLHS

-553 YGKGHAVG
+553 YGKGHAVQ
-561 RLAEVLKTALL
+561 RLAEVLEVALV

>member
-28 TPSPDTRLTQIKDL
+28 TSSPDTRLTQINLLGVACSLL
-42 AVPQLVRRT
+42 AKPQLVRRA
-51 NGRYTIRFRFKGATS
+51 NGRYTIRFRLKGQTI

-78 RTATMRQRELA
+78 RVATMRQRELA
-89 ATAKAFM
+89 ATAKSFM
-96 LDRQEVSL
+96 LDRPDVSL
-104 QELTTHLKSM
+104 QELTEHLRSM
-114 AEQFLTDETND
+114 AEQFLTDASDD

-182 KLTDGGGDDNNH
+182 KLIDDNNH
-194 TDESTIGDST
+194 TDYSTIGDST
-204 AILNNEQGD
+204 SILKNEQGD
-213 RPAVFTQVTAPC
+213 RPAVFTQEP
-225 SHSERPAVE
+225 
-234 SQPEVIHFRPL
+234 QPEVTIA
-245 ESSRLDVNLTSRRFK
+245 D
-260 SLILQPSVVFQELVT
+260 QPAICSFSELVS
-275 SLLAEKVQIL
+275 SLLAEKVQTL

-313 SGWLAV
+313 SEWLAV
-319 RDAMLASEVRPS
+319 RDSMLASEVRPS

-388 AEYQFT
+388 SEYQFT

-411 SVITGARAA
+411 SVVTGARSA

-446 EGKSVKNK
+446 DGKSVKNK

-465 AYGFDLASFLEW
+465 AYGFDLTSFLEW
-477 VYMQPEDEGPL
+477 VDMQPYEGPL

-494 AYSSWFNSRVITE
+494 AYSSWFNSRVLTE
-507 ALPDAENVSLHS
+507 ALPDAMDVSLHS

>member
-1 MTDINHD
+1 
-8 NTVYPSSSFSG
+8 
-19 SPYLYGQVY
+19 
-28 TPSPDTRLTQIKDL
+28 
-42 AVPQLVRRT
+42 
-51 NGRYTIRFRFKGATS
+51 
-66 PFLSVS
+66 
-72 TRSTDR
+72 
-78 RTATMRQRELA
+78 MRQRELA
-89 ATAKAFM
+89 VTAKAFL
-96 LDRQEVSL
+96 LDKPEVTL
-104 QELTTHLKSM
+104 QELTEHLRSM
-114 AEQFLTDETND
+114 AEQFLTDASDD

-182 KLTDGGGDDNNH
+182 DIVMNNPTDY
-194 TDESTIGDST
+194 STICDSM
-204 AILNNEQGD
+204 AILSNEQGVSTE
-213 RPAVFTQVTAPC
+213 VFTQ
-225 SHSERPAVE
+225 ER
-234 SQPEVIHFRPL
+234 QPEVAICSF
-245 ESSRLDVNLTSRRFK
+245 S
-260 SLILQPSVVFQELVT
+260 ELVS
-275 SLLAEKVQIL
+275 SLLAEKVQTL

-313 SGWLAV
+313 SEWLAV

-359 ERMKLTKDIDSKRR
+359 ERMKLVKDVDSKRR
-373 AFTDEELERLLVRVE
+373 AFTDEELEGLLGRVE

-403 ARRWASLV
+403 ARRWATLV
-411 SVITGARAA
+411 SVVTGARSA

-465 AYGFDLASFLEW
+465 AYGFDLASFLSW
-477 VYMQPEDEGPL
+477 VNTQSDEGPL

-494 AYSSWFNSRVITE
+494 AYSSWFNSRVLTE

>member
-1 MTDINHD
+1 MTDINYD
-8 NTVYPSSSFSG
+8 NTVCPSSSFSG
-19 SPYLYGQVY
+19 SPYLYQQVY
-28 TPSPDTRLTQIKDL
+28 TSSPDTRLTQIKDL
-42 AVPQLVRRT
+42 AVPQLVRRA
-51 NGRYTIRFRFKGATS
+51 NGRYTIRFRLKGQTI

-78 RTATMRQRELA
+78 RVATMRQRELA

-96 LDRQEVSL
+96 LDRPEVSL
-104 QELTTHLKSM
+104 QELTAHLRSM
-114 AEQFLTDETND
+114 AEQFLTDASDD

-132 ATLVDEKSNLKELA
+132 ATLVDEKSNLRELA

-182 KLTDGGGDDNNH
+182 KLIDGGVNQLTDDNNH
-194 TDESTIGDST
+194 TDYSTVGDST
-204 AILNNEQGD
+204 SILKNEQGG
-213 RPAVFTQVTAPC
+213 RPAVFTQ
-225 SHSERPAVE
+225 ER
-234 SQPEVIHFRPL
+234 
-245 ESSRLDVNLTSRRFK
+245 
-260 SLILQPSVVFQELVT
+260 QPSVVFSSLVS
-275 SLLAEKVQIL
+275 SLLAEKVQTL

-298 TVSRFLPEDMDLMSR
+298 TVSRFLPENMDLMSR
-313 SGWLAV
+313 SEWLAV
-319 RDAMLASEVRPS
+319 RDSMLAAEVRPS

-388 AEYQFT
+388 SEYQFT

-411 SVITGARAA
+411 SVVTGARSA

-446 EGKSVKNK
+446 DGKSVKNK

-465 AYGFDLASFLEW
+465 ACGLDLKSFLEW
-477 VYMQPEDEGPL
+477 VDMQPDEGPL

-494 AYSSWFNSRVITE
+494 AYSSWFNSRVMTE
-507 ALPDAENVSLHS
+507 ALGDATDVSLHS

>member
-1 MTDINHD
+1 
-8 NTVYPSSSFSG
+8 
-19 SPYLYGQVY
+19 
-28 TPSPDTRLTQIKDL
+28 
-42 AVPQLVRRT
+42 
-51 NGRYTIRFRFKGATS
+51 
-66 PFLSVS
+66 
-72 TRSTDR
+72 
-78 RTATMRQRELA
+78 MRQRELA
-89 ATAKAFM
+89 VTAKAFL
-96 LDRQEVSL
+96 LDKPEVTL
-104 QELTTHLKSM
+104 QELTAHLRYM
-114 AEQFLTDETND
+114 AEQFLTDASDD
-125 YWNGLEV
+125 YWNGIEV

-146 ATQALSLDQQKGI
+146 ATQALNLDQQKGI
-159 RLALEVLTAAQQR
+159 RLALEVLNAAQQR
-172 VDTGDTSGLI
+172 VDTGDTSCLI
-182 KLTDGGGDDNNH
+182 KLIDGGTDDDNNSRDSGTSNH
-194 TDESTIGDST
+194 TDDSTIGDSK
-204 AILNNEQGD
+204 AILKNEQGD
-213 RPAVFTQVTAPC
+213 RQAVFTQ
-225 SHSERPAVE
+225 ER
-234 SQPEVIHFRPL
+234 QPEVAIA
-245 ESSRLDVNLTSRRFK
+245 D
-260 SLILQPSVVFQELVT
+260 QPAICSFSELVS
-275 SLLAEKVQIL
+275 SLLAEKVQNL

-319 RDAMLASEVRPS
+319 RDAMLAAEVMPS

-373 AFTDEELERLLVRVE
+373 AFTDEELERLLGRVE
-388 AEYQFT
+388 SEYQFT

-465 AYGFDLASFLEW
+465 AYGFDLKSFLEW
-477 VYMQPEDEGPL
+477 VYMQPDEGPL

-494 AYSSWFNSRVITE
+494 AYSSWFNSRVLTE

-561 RLAEVLKTALL
+561 RLADVLKTALL

>member
-19 SPYLYGQVY
+19 SPYLYQQVY
-28 TPSPDTRLTQIKDL
+28 TSSPDTRLTQIKDL
-42 AVPQLVRRT
+42 AVPQLVRRA
-51 NGRYTIRFRFKGATS
+51 NGRYTIRFRLKGQAI

-78 RTATMRQRELA
+78 RVATMRQRELA
-89 ATAKAFM
+89 ATAKSFM
-96 LDRQEVSL
+96 LDRPDVSL
-104 QELTTHLKSM
+104 QELTDHLRSM
-114 AEQFLTDETND
+114 AEQFLTDASDD

-182 KLTDGGGDDNNH
+182 KLIDDNNH
-194 TDESTIGDST
+194 TDYSTIGDST
-204 AILNNEQGD
+204 SILKNEQGD
-213 RPAVFTQVTAPC
+213 RPAVFTQ
-225 SHSERPAVE
+225 ER
-234 SQPEVIHFRPL
+234 
-245 ESSRLDVNLTSRRFK
+245 
-260 SLILQPSVVFQELVT
+260 QPSVVFSSLVS
-275 SLLAEKVQIL
+275 SLLAEKVQTL

-313 SGWLAV
+313 SEWLAV

-411 SVITGARAA
+411 SVVTGARSA

-446 EGKSVKNK
+446 DGKSVKNK

-465 AYGFDLASFLEW
+465 AYGFDLTSFLSW
-477 VYMQPEDEGPL
+477 VDMQPDEGPL

-494 AYSSWFNSRVITE
+494 AYSSWFNSRVLTE
-507 ALPDAENVSLHS
+507 ALGDSQDVSLHS

-561 RLAEVLKTALL
+561 RLADVLKTALL

>member
-19 SPYLYGQVY
+19 SPYLYQQVY
-28 TPSPDTRLTQIKDL
+28 TSSPDTRLTQINLLGVACSLL
-42 AVPQLVRRT
+42 AKPQLVRRA
-51 NGRYTIRFRFKGATS
+51 NGRYTIRFRLKGQTI

-78 RTATMRQRELA
+78 RVATMRQRELA
-89 ATAKAFM
+89 ATAKSFM
-96 LDRQEVSL
+96 LDRPDVSL
-104 QELTTHLKSM
+104 QELTEHLRSM
-114 AEQFLTDETND
+114 AEQFLTDASDD

-182 KLTDGGGDDNNH
+182 KLINDNNH
-194 TDESTIGDST
+194 TDYSTIGDST
-204 AILNNEQGD
+204 SILKNEQGD
-213 RPAVFTQVTAPC
+213 RPAVFTQEP
-225 SHSERPAVE
+225 
-234 SQPEVIHFRPL
+234 QPEVTIA
-245 ESSRLDVNLTSRRFK
+245 D
-260 SLILQPSVVFQELVT
+260 QPAICSFSELVS
-275 SLLAEKVQIL
+275 SLLAEKVQTL

-313 SGWLAV
+313 SEWLAV
-319 RDAMLASEVRPS
+319 RDSMLAAEVRPS

-359 ERMKLTKDIDSKRR
+359 ERMKLTKDIDSRRR

-388 AEYQFT
+388 SEYQFT

-411 SVITGARAA
+411 SVVTGARSA

-446 EGKSVKNK
+446 DGKSVKNK

-465 AYGFDLASFLEW
+465 ACGLDLKSFLEW
-477 VYMQPEDEGPL
+477 VDTQPDDGGPL

-494 AYSSWFNSRVITE
+494 AYSSWFNSRVLTE
-507 ALPDAENVSLHS
+507 ALGDAENVSLHS

-561 RLAEVLKTALL
+561 RLADVLKTALL